1 MQSGVSFGLSA
12 HRAGVSL
19 VRSRI
24 CCRLGSSS
32 LGFTGFGSGLGVSGV
47 STGGVGNLGC
57 TGQLGASTTTSG
69 VVGGEGRRR
78 TGVGGDGEGGVAGRG
93 GGGAGALGKE
103 SRAGGGGRLNGT
115 SSSSSHSLKLL
126 SSSSLSKL
134 CNKTS
139 LKNVQCRKTDHP
151 PTPVWKIPKK
161 NHCYSSLSSHLQSW
175 FLLALHIGQ
184 EVVGLPLQLLGHLAA
199 SLLTKIKLNDVDDHG

>member
-1 MQSGVSFGLSA
+1 M
-12 HRAGVSL
+12 SL

-93 GGGAGALGKE
+93 GGGAGAIGKE

-151 PTPVWKIPKK
+151 PTPVWKFPKK
-161 NHCYSSLSSHLQSW
+161 SLLQLSFMLSFLSPAKLVSSCSSHRSRSCGPSSPAPRPPRC
-175 FLLALHIGQ
+175 LAPDKNKV
-184 EVVGLPLQLLGHLAA
+184 E
-199 SLLTKIKLNDVDDHG
+199 

>member
-139 LKNVQCRKTDHP
+139 LKKAPMCNAGRQIIP
-151 PTPVWKIPKK
+151 PLPFGKFPKK
-161 NHCYSSLSSHLQSW
+161 ITVTAIFHALFPLTCKAGFFLLFTSVKKLWAFLSSSS
-175 FLLALHIGQ
+175 ATS
-184 EVVGLPLQLLGHLAA
+184 LPR
-199 SLLTKIKLNDVDDHG
+199 S